1 MPSVAAFRI
10 ECLVS
15 NLLSTFLK
23 CDNSTEHAP
32 GTTSH
37 AGAERR
43 GLPVVA
49 LYRAGVLVGLDG
61 CEARLCDPCAHV
73 RPCTGKKTP
82 GGHIRVPASYAHATC
97 LVWGHVRCMY
107 SERAVTV
114 P

>member
-15 NLLSTFLK
+15 NLLSTFQRLN

-32 GTTSH
+32 GTTSQ

-61 CEARLCDPCAHV
+61 CEVGLCGPCALE
-73 RPCTGKKTP
+73 RP
-82 GGHIRVPASYAHATC
+82 RVPCVSRLPRC
-97 LVWGHVRCMY
+97 LF
-107 SERAVTV
+107 TV
-114 P
+114 VHSFPTLPFPKFP